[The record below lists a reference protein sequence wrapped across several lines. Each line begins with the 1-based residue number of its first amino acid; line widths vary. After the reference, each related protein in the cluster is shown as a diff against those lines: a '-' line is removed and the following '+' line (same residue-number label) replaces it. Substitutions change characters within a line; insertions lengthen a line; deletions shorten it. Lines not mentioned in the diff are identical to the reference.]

1 MEDIDYIGAN
11 ELIFNKDDK
20 LGVYSGGFSIDSIM
34 LKNGMSPITTLNS
47 GSQEGGSNK
56 VSDLFQNLVVP
67 NWVLSYNM
75 NGGTYKDHESD
86 KDDSDIDDEL
96 HDKLLDL
103 VKEKEPKFEKQNK
116 NNNKKNKKT
125 IKQTSSKKKGT
136 KKQRIDK
143 KIEAL

>member
-11 ELIFNKDDK
+11 ELIFNKDNK
-20 LGVYSGGFSIDSIM
+20 LGIYSGGFSIDSIM

-75 NGGTYKDHESD
+75 NGGTYKDESD
-86 KDDSDIDDEL
+86 DDSHIDDEL

-103 VKEKEPKFEKQNK
+103 VKEKEPKFDTKNNNNK

-125 IKQTSSKKKGT
+125 KKQISSKKGGT
-136 KKQRIDK
+136 KKQKIDK
-143 KIEAL
+143 K